1 MIQISAELLALSG
14 EPALLVKG
22 GKIIFANDAACALL
36 GADCREKSFRSLF
49 GREIAGMQAPAFVGE
64 AEIAGKRMLLRIRV
78 MDGMRAVFLSPCTP
92 MEELVGEAFLYVL
105 RSEMMQLEVNAS
117 ILRAHLSPEDTSG
130 LSALNCISRSL
141 YRVKR
146 TMQNL
151 SVIRGA
157 QTGSLLYLPQALDL
171 VPLFRDLI
179 ETVTLHF
186 PKPLIQFSAPAAL
199 PGRGDPALLET
210 MALNL
215 LSNCVLHAGGC
226 TRVRVTLHSAGDQA
240 ILSVDDDGC
249 GIPGDRLHTVL
260 ERYRYDCG
268 LSAVENGPGLGLTAA
283 REIARVH
290 GGTLLLESREGIGT
304 AVRVSLS
311 RLPHSVGRMRSPE
324 EEYDKSYDA
333 ILTGLAPCLPPE
345 AFDAPDRK

>member
-1 MIQISAELLALSG
+1 M
-14 EPALLVKG
+14 
-22 GKIIFANDAACALL
+22 
-36 GADCREKSFRSLF
+36 
-49 GREIAGMQAPAFVGE
+49 GE
-64 AEIAGKRMLLRIRV
+64 AEIAGKRMLLRIRSV
-78 MDGMRAVFLSPCTP
+78 DGMRVIFLSPCTP

-105 RSEMMQLEVNAS
+105 RGEMMQLEVNAS
-117 ILRAHLSPEDTSG
+117 ILRAHLSPEDASG
-130 LSALNCISRSL
+130 LSALNCVSRSL
-141 YRVKR
+141 YRIKR
-146 TMQNL
+146 TIQNL

-157 QTGSLLYLPQALDL
+157 QTGNLLFLPQTLDL
-171 VPLFRDLI
+171 VPFFRDI
-179 ETVTLHF
+179 MEAVTLHF
-186 PKPLIQFSAPAAL
+186 PQPVISFSAPTTL

-215 LSNCVLHAGGC
+215 LSNCILHAKGC

-268 LSAVENGPGLGLTAA
+268 LSAAENGPGLGLTAA
-283 REIARVH
+283 REIARIH

-304 AVRVSLS
+304 AVRVSLGHLS
-311 RLPHSVGRMRSPE
+311 RSAGRMRSPE
-324 EEYDKSYDA
+324 EAYDKSYDA
-333 ILTGLAPCLPPE
+333 VLTGLAPCLPPE

>member
-36 GADCREKSFRSLF
+36 GADCKEKSFRSLF
-49 GREIAGMQAPAFVGE
+49 GGEIAGMQAPAFVGE

-92 MEELVGEAFLYVL
+92 MEELIGETFLYVL

-117 ILRAHLSPEDTSG
+117 ILRAHLSPEDATG
-130 LSALNCISRSL
+130 LSALNCVSRSL
-141 YRVKR
+141 YRIKR

-157 QTGSLLYLPQALDL
+157 QTGNLLFLPQALDL

-179 ETVTLHF
+179 EAVGLHF
-186 PKPLIQFSAPAAL
+186 PQPVISYSAPATL
-199 PGRGDPALLET
+199 QGRGDPALLET

-215 LSNCVLHAGGC
+215 LSNCILHAGGC
-226 TRVRVTLHSAGDQA
+226 TRVRVTLHGAGDQA

-283 REIARVH
+283 REIARIH

-304 AVRVSLS
+304 AVRVSLN
-311 RLPHSVGRMRSPE
+311 RLPRAVGRMHAPE
-324 EEYDKSYDA
+324 EEYEKSYDA
-333 ILTGLAPCLPPE
+333 VLTGLSPCLPPE